1 LEAIQPVGIGN
12 PPGPGG
18 DELVRDVGAQVLY
31 TTARVPGIDVRKN
44 GEMIGWAAPC
54 GPLGVKSDM
63 PWKLMLPLLLA
74 NNGVQVVPKKVS
86 VKPRL
91 IGPLNPSS
99 FRPVGSPTPGGVV
112 ITTILPIPP
121 PMPSVQ

>member
-1 LEAIQPVGIGN
+1 LEAIQLVGIGN
-12 PPGPGG
+12 PPGPGE

-31 TTARVPGIDVRKN
+31 TTARVPGIDLRKN

-54 GPLGVKSDM
+54 GPRGVKSDM
-63 PWKLMLPLLLA
+63 PWKLMLA
-74 NNGVQVVPKKVS
+74 IVVGKQRCAGIPQKIQRKTEMDRPAEPIVVS
-86 VKPRL
+86 SRWADA
-91 IGPLNPSS
+91 
-99 FRPVGSPTPGGVV
+99 GGVV